1 MRLEQIEKS
10 KTEAQD
16 KNAIERIRL
25 LKEKD
30 FESYI
35 KEV

>member
-1 MRLEQIEKS
+1 MRLEQIDKA

-16 KNAIERIRL
+16 KKAKERIRL